1 MQSLLA
7 KGGSMATITVRNL
20 DDEVKE
26 LLRISAAKNGHSME
40 EEVRMILKQA
50 LVKKPPRYGLGTRL
64 HQHFAEFGGV
74 ELEIPPRDATP
85 PRIINFD
92 DDDDQA

>member
-7 KGGSMATITVRNL
+7 QGEPMATITVRNL

-50 LVKKPPRYGLGTRL
+50 LTKKPPRYGLGTRL

-74 ELEIPPRDATP
+74 ELEIPPRDAVP
-85 PRIINFD
+85 PRIVTFD

>member
-1 MQSLLA
+1 
-7 KGGSMATITVRNL
+7 MATITVRNL

-40 EEVRMILKQA
+40 EEARMILKQA
-50 LVKKPPRYGLGTRL
+50 LMKKPARYGLGSWM

-74 ELEIPPRDATP
+74 ELAIPPRDVVP
-85 PRIINFD
+85 PRRVTFD